1 MRRYALLL
9 LLPPL
14 LAGCYGRRGG
24 TPENALTLCVENA
37 TAGYGNVIARAELT
51 RFDVMPG
58 QTVCK
63 RVSPASVRV
72 VLTAATTSGGAAG
85 PLRYSVDLPSTA
97 PGCWRWRLGNSQ
109 ATQADLIPC
118 PSDPMST

>member
-1 MRRYALLL
+1 MRPYALLL
-9 LLPPL
+9 PLL
-14 LAGCYGRRGG
+14 LAGCWHGRRAAAS
-24 TPENALTLCVENA
+24 ENDLTLCVENA

-51 RFDVMPG
+51 RIDVMPG

-72 VLTAATTSGGAAG
+72 VLTAVTTSGGAAG
-85 PLRYSVDLPSTA
+85 PLRYSIDLPSAA

-109 ATQADLIPC
+109 ATQADLVPC
-118 PSDPMST
+118 AGDPMTP